1 MNGRGRKPGDGKG
14 RLGGRAKG
22 TPNKRTQELIEKLEA
37 LGFDPVEAMVYV
49 YRKARAEYR
58 RADKVAVAL
67 MAYQTD
73 RGLQTSRVDSSPQW
87 LRIAGDMAKELMQY
101 THAKRKA
108 VEVSGPDG
116 GPVQLEDVTPEQAH
130 ERVERLLERRTQ
142 TLLAVG
148 RETK

>member
-1 MNGRGRKPGDGKG
+1 MSSRGRKTGDGKG
-14 RLGGRAKG
+14 RYGGRTKG
-22 TPNKRTQELIEKLEA
+22 TPNKRTKELIEKLEA
-37 LGFDPVEAMVYV
+37 MGFDPVEAMVYV

-73 RGLQTSRVDSSPQW
+73 HGLQTSRVDSSPQW

-108 VEVSGPDG
+108 VEVSGPNGKPIEHKD
-116 GPVQLEDVTPEQAH
+116 VSNLSDDELEARIAAAISKRGVS
-130 ERVERLLERRTQ
+130 V
-142 TLLAVG
+142 
-148 RETK
+148 